1 MNRFSYFSSY
11 FWSFANSGGAQI
23 VGFLSTILIARIA
36 SPADFGLIAICS
48 SIVLISNILSEA
60 GLASTIVANKEFS
73 IKKASTILVTVG
85 GISILLFCVI
95 VGFSSEL
102 ANFFQ
107 QSRVAEILPFM
118 ALTILANGFRCVHIA
133 VLIRRLEFKKLT
145 LISIISVSMGSSIG
159 VAAAYL
165 HEPLIGLVLVFILT
179 PIISTVIL
187 WIYAPWGFYFYFKPR
202 LLYSDIGFSLN
213 VSLSSFL
220 DQGSKA
226 MLVFLLN
233 GRFGIVDLGFY
244 SRADAIKNL
253 TSQTIDKVVQRVS
266 FPVLSKKN
274 HDSPDD
280 ATNEHIKISVALAS
294 ILIPLTYFIFSHPES
309 IIYMLYGP
317 NWVESAFI
325 LKKIVFVGLF
335 VTLTSQ
341 NLTLFKALGYPKL
354 MTWNKGIAL
363 LLLPCIFV
371 LIDSPHILDILNGI
385 VIYNIALFIISFMSL
400 SLLSP
405 THMINYLK
413 YVFCMSMFS
422 LGIILAHYFIFS
434 MLFENIYFNLV
445 FNGLSLCGLMCF
457 FYYGLFL
464 LSKGFKNVKG

>member
-11 FWSFANSGGAQI
+11 FWSFANSGGTQI
-23 VGFLSTILIARIA
+23 VGFVSTIIIARIA

-60 GLASTIVANKEFS
+60 GLASTIVVNKEFS
-73 IKKASTILVTVG
+73 IKKASTILVTVA

-95 VGFSSEL
+95 VGFSREL

-107 QSRVAEILPFM
+107 QSRVAEILPLM
-118 ALTILANGFRCVHIA
+118 ALTILANGFRCVHSA
-133 VLIRRLEFKKLT
+133 VLVRHLEFKKLT
-145 LISIISVSMGSSIG
+145 LISLISVSIGSSIG
-159 VAAAYL
+159 VAVAYL
-165 HEPLIGLVLVFILT
+165 HEPLLGLVLVFILT
-179 PIISTVIL
+179 PIISTLIL

-202 LLYSDIGFSLN
+202 LLYPDIGFSLN
-213 VSLSSFL
+213 VSLSSLL
-220 DQGSKA
+220 DQGSKS

-274 HDSPDD
+274 HYSVDD
-280 ATNEHIKISVALAS
+280 ATNEHIKISVALVS
-294 ILIPLTYFIFSHPES
+294 ILMPLTYLFFSHPES
-309 IIYMLYGP
+309 VIQIIYGP
-317 NWVESAFI
+317 NWLESSVM

-341 NLTLFKALGYPKL
+341 NLTLFKALGYPKI

-363 LLLPCIFV
+363 FLLPFIFV
-371 LIDSPHILDILNGI
+371 LIDSSLILDVLNGI
-385 VIYNIALFIISFMSL
+385 VIYAITLFIISFMSL
-400 SLLSP
+400 LLLNS
-405 THMINYLK
+405 TLLINYLK
-413 YVFCMSMFS
+413 YLLFGSMFS
-422 LGIILAHYFIFS
+422 LGIILVHYFILS
-434 MLFENIYFNLV
+434 ILFENIIFNILI
-445 FNGLSLCGLMCF
+445 NGASLFGTMCF
-457 FYYGLFL
+457 FYYVLFL
-464 LSKGFKNVKG
+464 LSKEFKNVKG

>member
-1 MNRFSYFSSY
+1 MNRFSYLSSY
-11 FWSFANSGGAQI
+11 FWSFANSGGVQI
-23 VGFLSTILIARIA
+23 VGFLATILIARIA
-36 SPADFGLIAICS
+36 SPTEFGLIAICS

-60 GLASTIVANKEFS
+60 GLASTIVVNKEFS
-73 IKKASTILVTVG
+73 IKKASTILVTVA

-102 ANFFQ
+102 ADFFE

-118 ALTILANGFRCVHIA
+118 ALTILANGFRCVHSA

-145 LISIISVSMGSSIG
+145 LISIVSVLIGSGIG
-159 VAAAYL
+159 VATAYL

-179 PIISTVIL
+179 PITSTVIL

-202 LLYSDIGFSLN
+202 LLLSDIGFSLN

-253 TSQTIDKVVQRVS
+253 ASQTIDKVVQRVS

-280 ATNEHIKISVALAS
+280 AAVEHIKISVVLVS
-294 ILIPLTYFIFSHPES
+294 ILMPLTYLLFSHTES
-309 IIYMLYGP
+309 IVHVLYGP
-317 NWVESAFI
+317 NWVESAVM

-341 NLTLFKALGYPKL
+341 NLTLFKALGYSKI

-363 LLLPCIFV
+363 LLLPFIFV
-371 LIDSPHILDILNGI
+371 LIDSPQILEVLNGI
-385 VIYNIALFIISFMSL
+385 VIYAVTLFVMSFMSL
-400 SLLSP
+400 LLLSL

-413 YVFCMSMFS
+413 YVFCGSMFS
-422 LGIILAHYFIFS
+422 LGIILVHNFILIMS
-434 MLFENIYFNLV
+434 FETIFFNILI
-445 FNGLSLCGLMCF
+445 NGASLLGTMCV

-464 LSKGFKNVKG
+464 LSKGFKNVKD